1 MRTTRRLIVLVALSA
16 MMLAAF
22 AVPAVAGSA
31 GQFISKINASRSAN
45 GLPPLEGYWDLA
57 DNARSHSN
65 LMADR
70 QELFHS
76 SNLGSVTSGWERL
89 GENVGVGPD
98 VSSLHQGFMNSSSHR
113 RNILGDYNY
122 VGVGVTVDD
131 AGYLWVTVIFMKA
144 APGLNGGGETTTTA
158 PPTTTTTTTQ
168 PPHTPPEVTTTT
180 TVPPSTT
187 TTTASTTTTEPPA
200 SGNGHKNP
208 GGDSGGNSA
217 SLSEEESK
225 LRFAALVAEN
235 PRFGRPTPPAILD

>member
-16 MMLAAF
+16 MLVAAF
-22 AVPAVAGSA
+22 AVPAVASSA

-98 VSSLHQGFMNSSSHR
+98 VSSLHQAFMNSSGHR

-131 AGYLWVTVIFMKA
+131 SGMLWVTVIFMKA
-144 APGLNGGGETTTTA
+144 APGLNGGGDTTTTA

-168 PPHTPPEVTTTT
+168 APHTPPEQTTTT
-180 TVPPSTT
+180 TVPRPTT
-187 TTTASTTTTEPPA
+187 TTTTTVPDTP
-200 SGNGHKNP
+200 SNGHKNP
-208 GGDSGGNSA
+208 AGNAGNSSA
-217 SLSEEESK
+217 GLSDDEAAQ
-225 LRFAALVAEN
+225 RHAALVALY